1 LAAAQEEPPLLPPWP
16 STYAM
21 NASTIVMAC
30 NYTGYMSANGTP
42 ESKFAVIDYDWSNA
56 LSLWSASTPMDTNE
70 RLLVQADMT
79 KQASPD
85 TRVWIYRNSAW
96 AYPWYDTVR
105 FILDDDAYSPWFLKF
120 KPTGSTYSPRCDN
133 NYSECTTGAP
143 PAHHRRTG
151 PRVLFVS
158 ASVCI
163 AFFHTSPRARS
174 CAFHTSPRS
183 CARRPRAPLPSPPDP
198 PLCTDYFHTQVRR
211 ASRVRPC

>member
-1 LAAAQEEPPLLPPWP
+1 MAPRAALAAAVGLLASSARISMAPRAALAAAVGLLASLAAAQEEPPLLPPWP

-30 NYTGYMSANGTP
+30 NYTGYMSLGTP

-120 KPTGSTYSPRCDN
+120 KPTGTTYSPRCDN
-133 NYSECTTGAP
+133 NYSECLTGAP

-151 PRVLFVS
+151 PHVLFVCLL
-158 ASVCI
+158 VC
-163 AFFHTSPRARS
+163 ALLFFTRAL
-174 CAFHTSPRS
+174 ALGH
-183 CARRPRAPLPSPPDP
+183 ARF
-198 PLCTDYFHTQVRR
+198 T
-211 ASRVRPC
+211 